1 VSDKDVVLDGYAFAD
16 KGMTGD
22 LAAFADI
29 SVLLYLDKG
38 SNLRLVSD
46 LTAVEVNEL
55 GKAHVPSQLDV
66 WSDA

>member
-1 VSDKDVVLDGYAFAD
+1 
-16 KGMTGD
+16 MTGD